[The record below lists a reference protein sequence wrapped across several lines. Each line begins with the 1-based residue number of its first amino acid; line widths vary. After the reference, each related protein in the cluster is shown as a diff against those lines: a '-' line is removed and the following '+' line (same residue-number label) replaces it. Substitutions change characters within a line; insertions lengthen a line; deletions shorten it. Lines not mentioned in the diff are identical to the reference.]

1 MWADAHVAFPVGPWH
16 GSAVV
21 RRWNDRIRGRVPELR
36 ALTRGPI
43 FLLYVQ
49 RVRAAIIAMI
59 AHLCF
64 MWFLLEPLLRWL
76 MPPPTRPGG
85 LLGIF
90 SGPAKPP
97 PHLEVLRWL
106 DPILWVL
113 SWAAFCIFL
122 ERSIKPAIA
131 RARAKSSELES
142 EAQAR
147 LAKGEV
153 MAGLTL
159 LAQAAAVQPDE
170 ADRSRMEQT
179 LLQVEATLAA
189 PGGLAGGTALAPG
202 GAAFLAPAAA
212 AQAGATAIG
221 PFGAG
226 AAQPAPVQ
234 SPKTMAGGRIV
245 LERQLGAG
253 AMGRVFAA
261 TDSLLGRR
269 LAIKELVDGIVEN
282 AEARERF
289 LREARVLARL
299 SHPNIVQV
307 FDLIA
312 EGDRNYL
319 CMELVEGPSLEA
331 ELERR
336 GSLPVLEAAT
346 IGRKIAE
353 GLAYAHSRGV
363 VHRDLKPANVLLGEE
378 GAVKVVDF
386 GVARLADTRMTRTGM
401 MIGTPVYM
409 SPEQIRGEVA
419 DERSDLYAL
428 GVVLFE
434 LAAGKPPFDG
444 NLATL
449 LTRHLTERAPRLE
462 VPAADPVAARFA
474 DLVDALLAKD
484 AADRPASAV
493 AVAEALGALRSAA

>member
-1 MWADAHVAFPVGPWH
+1 MF
-16 GSAVV
+16 
-21 RRWNDRIRGRVPELR
+21 RRWIDRIRGRLPELR
-36 ALTRGPI
+36 ALARGPI

-49 RVRAAIIAMI
+49 RVRAAIVAMA
-59 AHLCF
+59 AHFAF

-76 MPPPTRPGG
+76 MPPPERPSG
-85 LLGIF
+85 LLGLF

-106 DPILWVL
+106 DPVLWVL
-113 SWAAFCIFL
+113 GWAAFCIFL
-122 ERSIKPAIA
+122 ERSIKPALA
-131 RARAKSSELES
+131 RARARSRELES
-142 EAQAR
+142 EAQAK

-153 MAGLTL
+153 VAGLTL
-159 LAQAAAVQPDE
+159 LAQAAAVAPDE
-170 ADRSRMEQT
+170 PDRERMKQT
-179 LLQVEATLAA
+179 LLQVEATLGAA
-189 PGGLAGGTALAPG
+189 ALRGPGGTQLAG
-202 GAAFLAPAAA
+202 AAA
-212 AQAGATAIG
+212 AAEATLAMPAGGRLVPAHPPAAGATAVAAAA
-221 PFGAG
+221 PAQQPVAG
-226 AAQPAPVQ
+226 R
-234 SPKTMAGGRIV
+234 TMAGGRIV
-245 LERQLGAG
+245 LERQLGSG

-307 FDLIA
+307 FDLLA
-312 EGDRNYL
+312 EGDRHYL

-336 GSLPVLEAAT
+336 GSLPVLEAAA
-346 IGRKIAE
+346 IGQKIAE
-353 GLAYAHSRGV
+353 GLAYAHARGV
-363 VHRDLKPANVLLGEE
+363 VHRDLKPANVLLGAD

-386 GVARLADTRMTRTGM
+386 GVARLADARMTRTGM

-419 DERSDLYAL
+419 GERSDLYAL

-434 LAAGKPPFDG
+434 LVAGRPPFDG
-444 NLATL
+444 NIATL
-449 LTRHLTERAPRLE
+449 LTRHLSERAPRLP
-462 VPAADPVAARFA
+462 VPAGDPAAARLA

-484 AADRPASAV
+484 PADRPESAAAV
-493 AVAEALGALRSAA
+493 AAALGALRAAA